1 MQQTILIIDDEPGI
15 RKVLDY
21 ALRHDSYQVIAVGT
35 GEAAL
40 EAVSMHPVDLILLD
54 VGLPDCNGFDLYHR
68 LRKYTAVPIVFLTAR
83 HEDIDRIAGLEQGA
97 DDYLPKPFIM
107 RELLARIRVILRR
120 AAGTLSQNSGP
131 PSISDPKP
139 AVCPSPL
146 FDLDDQRM
154 IIRYFGERVEL
165 THLEFLILRELILH
179 PGRIF
184 SRGQLLVTIGGK
196 SDGPYDRTID
206 SHMSAIRAKLR
217 KIRPKDRPIETRR
230 NAGYF
235 IVEKRG

>member
-21 ALRHDSYQVIAVGT
+21 ALRHDSYQIIAVGT

-40 EAVSMHPVDLILLD
+40 EAVSTHPVDLILLD

-120 AAGTLSQNSGP
+120 AGGTVSQNLGP
-131 PSISDPKP
+131 SIISDPKP
-139 AVCPSPL
+139 AVCPDPL
-146 FDLDDQRM
+146 FELDDQRM
-154 IIRYFGERVEL
+154 IILYFGERVDL
-165 THLEFLILRELILH
+165 THLEFLILRELVLH

-184 SRGQLLVTIGGK
+184 SRAQLLVTISGE

-206 SHMSAIRAKLR
+206 SHVSAIRTKLR
-217 KIRPKDRPIETRR
+217 KIRPEDPPIGTRR

-235 IVEKRG
+235 LVETGI